1 MATVSYASSPVP
13 VRDDIQTVHA
23 RAWERLA
30 RPGTWWSGEQRVAIA
45 AEARHAP
52 ACALCRERKAALLPY
67 SVHGDHAGL
76 GVLPQNVV
84 EVIHRVRTDSG
95 RLTQKWQQGVIAE
108 GLSQE
113 QYVETIGVVV
123 TTVAIDTFCRAIG
136 VPLHALPE
144 PVPGEPTR
152 KRPRGAKPGPAW
164 LPWVE
169 LEDMTDDEAGLYIPG
184 EPFSNIRRAMSLVP
198 AEVIGFFDIVETQYL
213 PGSAMRDFDREY
225 RAITH
230 PQIELLASRVS
241 AYNGCEY

>member
-1 MATVSYASSPVP
+1 MATVSYSSSPVA

-30 RPGTWWSGEQRVAIA
+30 RPGTWWSGEQRIAIA
-45 AEARHAP
+45 AETRNALS
-52 ACALCRERKAALLPY
+52 CALCAERKAALSPY
-67 SVHGDHAGL
+67 SVHGEHASL
-76 GVLPQNVV
+76 GKLPHNVV

-95 RLTQKWQQGVIAE
+95 RLTQKWQQGVIAS
-108 GLSQE
+108 GLSE
-113 QYVETIGVVV
+113 GHYVETIGVVV
-123 TTVAIDTFCRAIG
+123 TIVAIDTFCRGIG
-136 VPLHALPE
+136 VPVHALPE
-144 PVPGEPTR
+144 PAPGEPKR

-169 LEDMTDDEAGLYIPG
+169 REDMTEDEAGLYIPG